1 MNKAVEDN
9 SVTRSALHSVPHFDV
24 QQNNMKKIIYIL
36 LAVAVTTLTAT
47 AEKELNE
54 VDAIVEAYRTGETE
68 KATKMLKELSPDS
81 YRAIQDLI
89 KRVLE
94 QEKKVES
101 ARRQL
106 EVQKQFLDALS
117 TRLSKEV
124 EQIFEAHPQTG
135 G

>member
-1 MNKAVEDN
+1 
-9 SVTRSALHSVPHFDV
+9 
-24 QQNNMKKIIYIL
+24 MKKIIYIL

-124 EQIFEAHPQTG
+124 EQMFEEHPQTG